1 MIELIL
7 LANLFVLI
15 LVLMMLRTWLPL
27 LKKTNY
33 FRSRSSGK
41 KTEAIITIPQS
52 TSIQEQFCI
61 TPIGLSK
68 KFEQN
73 VILETFNS
81 FGEVEKSIFR
91 YATLVFVFY
100 ENAFDL
106 VKENSGFV
114 VEIRCFE
121 DPIKSGSHIELVC
134 DQLTYDFLKTQNQT
148 NEILSLYLRDAERFE
163 RSGLEDF
170 IVKSRKIDIN
180 LESSEASVASLRRF
194 IERFNENPE
203 LLTDSYLEGWHKK
216 YKDSV

>member
-15 LVLMMLRTWLPL
+15 LVLMILRTWLPL

-33 FRSRSSGK
+33 FSSRSSGK

-52 TSIQEQFCI
+52 TNIQEQFSI
-61 TPIGLSK
+61 TPIGFSR
-68 KFEQN
+68 KFEQS
-73 VILETFNS
+73 VILEMFKS
-81 FGEVEKSIFR
+81 FSGIEKSTFHD
-91 YATLVFVFY
+91 ATISFVFF

-114 VEIRCFE
+114 VDIRCFE
-121 DPIKSGSHIELVC
+121 DSTKSSSHIEILC
-134 DQLTYDFLKTQNQT
+134 DQLTYDFLKDQIQINAT
-148 NEILSLYLRDAERFE
+148 LSLSLRDTEIFE

-170 IVKSRKIDIN
+170 AVKSRKIDIN
-180 LESSEASVASLRRF
+180 LENSEASVSSLRRF
-194 IERFNENPE
+194 IKRFNGNPE
-203 LLTDSYLEGWHKK
+203 LLTDSYLEGWYKK

>member
-33 FRSRSSGK
+33 LSSRSSGK
-41 KTEAIITIPQS
+41 QIEAIITIPQS
-52 TSIQEQFCI
+52 TNIQEQFSI
-61 TPIGLSK
+61 TPIGFSK
-68 KFEQN
+68 KFEQS
-73 VILETFNS
+73 VILEMFKS
-81 FGEVEKSIFR
+81 FSEIEKSTFHH
-91 YATLVFVFY
+91 ATLSFVFF

-114 VEIRCFE
+114 VDIRCFE
-121 DPIKSGSHIELVC
+121 DSTKSSSYIEILC
-134 DQLTYDFLKTQNQT
+134 DQLTYEFLKDQIQINAT
-148 NEILSLYLRDAERFE
+148 LSLSLRDAEIFE

-170 IVKSRKIDIN
+170 AVKSRKIDIN
-180 LESSEASVASLRRF
+180 LENSEASVSSLRRF
-194 IERFNENPE
+194 IKRFNGNPE
-203 LLTDSYLEGWHKK
+203 LLTDSYLEGWYKK